1 MGNAKLVIIPFRVV
15 RAVGG
20 GDVIPNR
27 ISLPEKAIIL
37 SGALL
42 GIERESISYFI
53 TKRDSI
59 ILWNTRCKKAFTA
72 CIRLLLRLTEI
83 YVKLS

>member
-1 MGNAKLVIIPFRVV
+1 MGNAKLVLISFRVV

-20 GDVIPNR
+20 YDVIPNR

-53 TKRDSI
+53 TREIPSVSGIQDARK
-59 ILWNTRCKKAFTA
+59 
-72 CIRLLLRLTEI
+72 LLLHP
-83 YVKLS
+83 